1 MNRTAPADDCHQRS
15 LCPADLPA
23 LMQLYAAVMAA
34 MPDASMFR
42 LAGGADTFFNK
53 HFGERGES
61 LGVFLGD
68 TLVAYGALTL
78 PREGD
83 VGNYAN
89 DLGWPPGRA
98 ASVALLSAAMV
109 LPEHRRLGLHG
120 TLIEARIARAAALGK
135 PDLLVRAAPAN
146 HASRQAVV
154 ERGFALIWLGVQA
167 DGSLRHIF
175 WRPSDRAATLG
186 DEAALVWAEA
196 QDLAAQQRLLSAG
209 LVGVRA
215 RLTDAAIGFA
225 PAGAV
230 GS

>member
-1 MNRTAPADDCHQRS
+1 MNPTLPAEDCHQRS

-42 LAGGADTFFNK
+42 LAGGPEVFFSN

-78 PREGD
+78 PRAGD

-89 DLGWPPGRA
+89 DLGWPPERA
-98 ASVALLSAAMV
+98 ARVALLSAAMV
-109 LPEHRRLGLHG
+109 SPEHRRIGLHG
-120 TLIEARIARAAALGK
+120 ALIDARIARAAALGK
-135 PDLLVRAAPAN
+135 ADLLVRVAPAN
-146 HASRQAVV
+146 DASRQAVL
-154 ERGFALIWLGVQA
+154 ECGFVLVWLGVQA

-175 WRPSDRAATLG
+175 WRPSDRAATAA
-186 DEAALVWAEA
+186 DEADLVWAGA

-209 LVGVRA
+209 LVGARA

-225 PAGAV
+225 PADAV